1 MTSSSSAATSITAA
15 DLAERLAQGAP
26 LTVLDIRDDRAWGIE
41 APGVTTRHLP
51 ATGVL
56 ADPKAA
62 ARGLDGPVAVV
73 CNRGIAA
80 QGVARA
86 LRAEGVDAMLVE
98 GGMRGWIG
106 ALQARPVDLEV
117 DGLSVLQIQR
127 PGRGCLSYVIASGGD
142 ALVVDPAPDAE
153 FYVALAAGLGVT
165 VTDVVDTHLHADHLS
180 GARALAERTGARLR
194 LPASALGRGV
204 AYAFTPLHDG
214 DTIRIGD
221 VTVRALAL
229 PGHTTDMT
237 GLLIGDSA
245 LVSGDSLFADGIAR
259 PDLQQGDPAGARAMG
274 RALHATLHERVLPLG
289 DEVILLPGHT
299 HPGVNADAITAHLGA
314 VRASVPELEIDDA
327 GEFAEALLAEMPP
340 RPANYETVI
349 AVNAGTHPFD
359 PELETGGNSCS
370 TR

>member
-1 MTSSSSAATSITAA
+1 M
-15 DLAERLAQGAP
+15 
-26 LTVLDIRDDRAWGIE
+26 
-41 APGVTTRHLP
+41 
-51 ATGVL
+51 
-56 ADPKAA
+56 
-62 ARGLDGPVAVV
+62 V

-80 QGVARA
+80 QGVTQA

-106 ALQARPVDLEV
+106 ALQARPVDLGV
-117 DGLSVLQIQR
+117 DGLSVLQVQR
-127 PGRGCLSYVIASGGD
+127 PGRGCLSYVIAVRQPRRSSSTRRRTPSST
-142 ALVVDPAPDAE
+142 ARSRPSSARRSPMSSTRTCTPTTSPAPARWP
-153 FYVALAAGLGVT
+153 
-165 VTDVVDTHLHADHLS
+165 TH
-180 GARALAERTGARLR
+180 TGARCACR
-194 LPASALGRGV
+194 RRRSSAASPTPSR
-204 AYAFTPLHDG
+204 PLHDG
-214 DTIRIGD
+214 DTIRIGA

-237 GLLIGDSA
+237 GLLIGDRA
-245 LVSGDSLFADGIAR
+245 LISGDSLFADGIAR
-259 PDLQQGDPAGARAMG
+259 PDLQQGDPEGARAMG
-274 RALHATLHERVLPLG
+274 RTLHATLHDRVLTLG
-289 DEVILLPGHT
+289 DDVDPAARP
-299 HPGVNADAITAHLGA
+299 HPSGRQRRCDHRATLAA